1 MRYEI
6 KGQEAKTVEIELS
19 PGETFH
25 AERGALVYQEEGIVA
40 SLRWVG
46 KGIAGVFSGMLSGE
60 SPWIVRY
67 ENRDVR
73 PRVLALAGNQLG
85 LFIHRMARGEPLIL
99 RRGTYI
105 ASDRKIRLRLSVGLR
120 KMCSGM
126 GLLFQ
131 RVEGEGILVLSTF
144 GEPIQRHLGNGESIY
159 VDEDHLIALS
169 GIDERR
175 IAPRVRAG
183 NLLQGEGFSRMRVTG
198 PGTVYLTPVPWF
210 SRFRQRG
217 GVR

>member
-6 KGQEAKTVEIELS
+6 KGQEAKTVEIELL
-19 PGETFH
+19 PGEEFH

-85 LFIHRMARGEPLIL
+85 LFIHRMERGEPLIL

-105 ASDRKIRLRLSVGLR
+105 ASDRKVRLRLSVGLR

-175 IAPRVRAG
+175 IAPRIRAG

-210 SRFRQRG
+210 SRLRQRG

>member
-6 KGQEAKTVEIELS
+6 KGQEAKTVEIELL
-19 PGETFH
+19 PGEEFH

-85 LFIHRMARGEPLIL
+85 LFIHNMEKGESLIL

-105 ASDRKIRLRLSVGLR
+105 ASDRKVRLRLSVGLR

-131 RVEGEGILVLSTF
+131 KVEGEATLILNTF

-198 PGTVYLTPVPWF
+198 PGTVYLTPVSWF

>member
-85 LFIHRMARGEPLIL
+85 LFIHNMEKGESLIL

-105 ASDRKIRLRLSVGLR
+105 ASDRKVRLRLSVGLR

-126 GLLFQ
+126 GLFFQ

-210 SRFRQRG
+210 SRFRLRG
-217 GVR
+217 GSK